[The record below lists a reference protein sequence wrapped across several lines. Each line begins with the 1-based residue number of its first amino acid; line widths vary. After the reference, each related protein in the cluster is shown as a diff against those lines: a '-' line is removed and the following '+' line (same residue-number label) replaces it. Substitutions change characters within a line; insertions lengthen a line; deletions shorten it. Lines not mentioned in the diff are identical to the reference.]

1 MTAMPVTERMT
12 AEEFL
17 ARPYDPRE
25 RGAELIGGVIVVDD
39 PLVKHQHTAADEVLV
54 YRRSH
59 PDAAD
64 FDIALELGR
73 GDALTSPQLPG
84 FPIALRALLGE

>member
-25 RGAELIGGVIVVDD
+25 RGAELIGGVIVVDN
-39 PLVKHQHTAADEVLV
+39 PLVKHQLV
-54 YRRSH
+54 CSEMLH
-59 PDAAD
+59 
-64 FDIALELGR
+64 ELDR
-73 GDALTSPQLPG
+73 GDALTSPRLPG
-84 FPIALRALLGE
+84 FTVALDALFGE